1 MQIGIPAKLA
11 PVLFAQA
18 LSRLFLVYS
27 AYSVIFAEILIILA
41 GWNENNAWVMWA
53 GFLVGFP
60 GFVLWRLMFTPLS
73 PLSASFYIVF
83 LSATLVLAS
92 WAVLATMP
100 DVETTVF
107 LPFSLLG
114 FALMTACGVA
124 ARARDRVVWATIGF
138 VMANLSLLIGA
149 SLAGKP
155 FEFDLRVLLGF
166 IIVLSAVISTPRLLK
181 NNTKFQ
187 TAFDRSAES
196 VATDA
201 ERADNARAVAA
212 KLHDTLLANLAV
224 IGSTKSGMLQ
234 DPVREAIESQLA
246 LFETSDFGLSRDG
259 EETTAQSST
268 ELEQL
273 MEVILQAEARGLSV
287 NLGGNPE
294 SITELTPARFDALT
308 AALSQCLT
316 NVHLHS
322 GQNAVEVVILP
333 AGENIAVTIIDGGS
347 GFNIDEVPA
356 DRMGLKLSVRDR
368 IEQAGGRVR
377 IWSNNGQGTAV
388 MLQLPVGQGASDA

>member
-388 MLQLPVGQGASDA
+388 MLQLPVGQGESDA